1 MIQELLNNDAV
12 KDVLVTVVVAVVGYL
27 ATLLRGWLLSLTK
40 VQELLKNEKLIEIL
54 KKIVDGYIL
63 LVERDH
69 PELSGLQREE
79 LVINMLV
86 DYIKSIGLKNLLS
99 DSELRAIVKTA
110 YEGILAEIGQERFD
124 KISEDGSNTK

>member
-124 KISEDGSNTK
+124 KISEDNSNTN

>member
-12 KDVLVTVVVAVVGYL
+12 RDILITVIVAVVGYF
-27 ATLLRGWLLSLTK
+27 ATLLRTWLLSLEK
-40 VQELLKNEKLIEIL
+40 VQQLLKNEKLIEIL

-110 YEGILAEIGQERFD
+110 YEGILAKIGQERFD
-124 KISEDGSNTK
+124 KVSEGNSNTK